1 MQLVSFLN
9 SLFKKEGFVLID
21 ANSKKHIIGNPQK
34 NKPLTLKLLNKNLH
48 FKLLINPD
56 LYFGEAYMDGS
67 LVIENGSLTDFL
79 EIAFKNIGRKEINSY
94 GYLLKKIKGTYRY
107 LTNFNFAKK
116 SKENVAHHYDIS
128 EDLYE
133 LFLDPKR
140 QYSCGYFKN
149 ENDTLETAQNNKI
162 NHIIKKLN
170 LKPNQKVLDIGSGWG
185 SLAIEIA
192 KQSKCEVTGIT
203 LSENQLK
210 YSNQKAK
217 EFNLENQVQ
226 FKLADYRHLKEK
238 FDRIVSVGMFE
249 HVGRKF
255 YKTFFKQVNNLLN
268 DNGLA
273 LIHTIGSINEPRDP
287 HPWITKYIFPGGYTP
302 SMSEVTG
309 PIEKSGLIV
318 SDLEVLR
325 MHYAHTLRNW
335 KERCLKN
342 KNKIIEMFDEKFFR
356 MWEFYLASCEMA
368 FKWGDQVVFQ
378 FQLTKDLT
386 TAPNTRDYIYQK

>member
-21 ANSKKHIIGNPQK
+21 ANSKKYIIGNPQK

-67 LVIENGSLTDFL
+67 LVIENGSLTEFL
-79 EIAFKNIGRKEINSY
+79 EIAFKNIGRNEINNY
-94 GYLLKKIKGTYRY
+94 GYLLKKIKGTFRY

-128 EDLYE
+128 DDLYE

-170 LKPNQKVLDIGSGWG
+170 LKSNQKVLDIGSGWG

-210 YSNQKAK
+210 YSSFFIFGAPDKR
-217 EFNLENQVQ
+217 ES
-226 FKLADYRHLKEK
+226 
-238 FDRIVSVGMFE
+238 IVRS
-249 HVGRKF
+249 
-255 YKTFFKQVNNLLN
+255 
-268 DNGLA
+268 
-273 LIHTIGSINEPRDP
+273 
-287 HPWITKYIFPGGYTP
+287 
-302 SMSEVTG
+302 
-309 PIEKSGLIV
+309 
-318 SDLEVLR
+318 
-325 MHYAHTLRNW
+325 
-335 KERCLKN
+335 
-342 KNKIIEMFDEKFFR
+342 
-356 MWEFYLASCEMA
+356 
-368 FKWGDQVVFQ
+368 
-378 FQLTKDLT
+378 
-386 TAPNTRDYIYQK
+386 